1 MAKNML
7 RRAKKLRAMK
17 FKLDASEFKFRALE
31 FFTTTHLVKTKCVAI
46 FSTSIYAAVQTN
58 FCDTITP
65 Q

>member
-17 FKLDASEFKFRALE
+17 FKLDGPEFKFRALE

-46 FSTSIYAAVQTN
+46 FSTSIYASAQMDFSGAT
-58 FCDTITP
+58 TP